1 MGTRSLSTL
10 SFIQSVYVCRVSK
23 TGDKTPQLYLWF
35 NNCFPFLID
44 FTLFITWAVIEA
56 TNCNL
61 HLSGSW
67 WLLSSG
73 VTCMLSEFSRP
84 LAGKGMCL
92 ILLDSTTGFLQG
104 LQKSFLLIPES
115 SSVGWRKN
123 AFKHQDSI
131 LNSIYSQQDF
141 KWRVSYSKILF
152 IIIFLLSIIN
162 IYA

>member
-1 MGTRSLSTL
+1 MFPDPCRCRPRFEFPGSTGAEPRHLSTL
-10 SFIQSVYVCRVSK
+10 SFIQSVCVCRVSK

-35 NNCFPFLID
+35 KNCFPFLID

-92 ILLDSTTGFLQG
+92 ILLDSTIGFLQG
-104 LQKSFLLIPES
+104 LQKRLLLIPES
-115 SSVGWRKN
+115 LVQLAKGKM
-123 AFKHQDSI
+123 H
-131 LNSIYSQQDF
+131 LNTKTPY
-141 KWRVSYSKILF
+141 
-152 IIIFLLSIIN
+152 
-162 IYA
+162 